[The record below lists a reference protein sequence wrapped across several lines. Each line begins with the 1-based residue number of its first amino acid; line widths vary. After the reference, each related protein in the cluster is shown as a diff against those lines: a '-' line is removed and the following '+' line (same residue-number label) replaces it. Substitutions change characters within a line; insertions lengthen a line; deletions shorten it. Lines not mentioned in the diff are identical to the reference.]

1 MIGPTH
7 QPLPTPPAPPGWT
20 PQELAELD
28 DRELLAIAGSL
39 PRFGQRRTAACEL
52 LVVRYRYLVWSC
64 VQRYSRGPEPAEDLL
79 QVGYVGLVAAINN
92 FDPAVGCTLATY
104 ARSYINGE
112 IKRYFRDKRWRVHV
126 VRPVKELVM
135 QARTA
140 TWQLAQELGRTPTES
155 DLAVSLGVSG
165 HDLRNAQLAEMAFE
179 PSSLDAPLSGQ
190 PGTVLLTDLLGDE
203 DPQMDHMLDMQA
215 VATHWGELSAHEQK
229 ILLMRFYDGMTQ
241 DKIGQQ
247 LGISQM
253 QVSRL
258 LSRALGY
265 LRPRLLG
272 LDEAALRCGP
282 LTANK
287 PAGGMNG
294 HNRRVGRE

>member
-1 MIGPTH
+1 MIGPNC
-7 QPLPTPPAPPGWT
+7 QPVPTPPAPAGWT
-20 PQELAELD
+20 RQELAELD
-28 DRELLAIAGSL
+28 DRELLGMAGSL
-39 PRFGQRRTAACEL
+39 PRSGQQRMAACEL
-52 LVVRYRYLVWSC
+52 LVVRYRYLVRSC
-64 VQRYSRGPEPAEDLL
+64 AQRYSRGLEPAEDLL

-92 FDPAVGCTLATY
+92 FDPAVGCSLATY

-112 IKRYFRDKRWRVHV
+112 IKRYFRDKRWQVHV

-135 QARTA
+135 QVRTA

-155 DLAVSLGVSG
+155 DLAASLGVSG
-165 HDLRNAQLAEMAFE
+165 HDLRNAQLAELAFE
-179 PSSLDAPLSGQ
+179 QSSLDAPLSGQ
-190 PGTVLLTDLLGDE
+190 PGTALLADLLGEE

-229 ILLMRFYDGMTQ
+229 ILLMRFYGGMTQ

-247 LGISQM
+247 LGISQI

-258 LSRALGY
+258 LGRALGY

-272 LDEAALRCGP
+272 LDEATLR
-282 LTANK
+282 
-287 PAGGMNG
+287 
-294 HNRRVGRE
+294 

>member
-1 MIGPTH
+1 MIGPPH
-7 QPLPTPPAPPGWT
+7 QPVPTPPARASRIR
-20 PQELAELD
+20 QELAELD
-28 DRELLAIAGSL
+28 DRELLVIAGSL
-39 PRFGQRRTAACEL
+39 PRFGQRRMAACEL
-52 LVVRYRYLVWSC
+52 LVVRYRYLVRSC
-64 VQRYSRGPEPAEDLL
+64 VQRYNHGPEPAEDLL

-92 FDPAVGCTLATY
+92 FDPAVGCSLGTY
-104 ARSYINGE
+104 ARSHINGE
-112 IKRYFRDKRWRVHV
+112 IKRYFRDKRWQVHV
-126 VRPVKELVM
+126 VRPVKELVL

-155 DLAVSLGVSG
+155 DLTVSLGVSG

-190 PGTVLLTDLLGDE
+190 PGAALLTDLLGEE

-215 VATHWGELSAHEQK
+215 VATHWGELSAHEQM

-272 LDEAALRCGP
+272 LDEAALR
-282 LTANK
+282 
-287 PAGGMNG
+287 
-294 HNRRVGRE
+294 

>member
-1 MIGPTH
+1 MIGPSC
-7 QPLPTPPAPPGWT
+7 QPVPTPPAPAGWT
-20 PQELAELD
+20 RPGLAELD
-28 DRELLAIAGSL
+28 DRELLGIAGSL
-39 PRFGQRRTAACEL
+39 PRFGQRRMAACEL
-52 LVVRYRYLVWSC
+52 LVVRYRYLVRSC
-64 VQRYSRGPEPAEDLL
+64 VQRYNRGPEPAEDLM

-92 FDPAVGCTLATY
+92 FDPAFGCSLATY
-104 ARSYINGE
+104 ARSHINGE
-112 IKRYFRDKRWRVHV
+112 IKRYFRDKRWHVHV
-126 VRPVKELVM
+126 VRPVKELVT

-140 TWQLAQELGRTPTES
+140 TWQLAQELGRIPTES
-155 DLAVSLGVSG
+155 DLAASLGVSG

-190 PGTVLLTDLLGDE
+190 PGTALLADLFGEE

-229 ILLMRFYDGMTQ
+229 ILLMRFYGGMTQ

-247 LGISQM
+247 LGISQN

-258 LSRALGY
+258 LGRALGY

-272 LDEAALRCGP
+272 LDGATLGCGP
-282 LTANK
+282 SA
-287 PAGGMNG
+287 AAD
-294 HNRRVGRE
+294 R

>member
-1 MIGPTH
+1 MIGPNC
-7 QPLPTPPAPPGWT
+7 QPEPAPPAPAGWT
-20 PQELAELD
+20 RQELAELD
-28 DRELLAIAGSL
+28 DRELLGIAGSL
-39 PRFGQRRTAACEL
+39 PRIGQRRMAACEL
-52 LVVRYRYLVWSC
+52 LVARYRYLVRSC

-92 FDPAVGCTLATY
+92 FDPAVGCSLATY
-104 ARSYINGE
+104 ARSHINGE
-112 IKRYFRDKRWRVHV
+112 IKRYFRDKRWHVHV

-135 QARTA
+135 QVRTA
-140 TWQLAQELGRTPTES
+140 TWQLAQELGRTPTEA
-155 DLAVSLGVSG
+155 DLAASLGVSG

-179 PSSLDAPLSGQ
+179 QSSLDAPLSGQ
-190 PGTVLLTDLLGDE
+190 PGTALLADLVGEE

-229 ILLMRFYDGMTQ
+229 ILLMRFYGGMTQ

-247 LGISQM
+247 LGISQI

-258 LSRALGY
+258 LGRALGY

-272 LDEAALRCGP
+272 LDEATLRCGP
-282 LTANK
+282 CA
-287 PAGGMNG
+287 AAD
-294 HNRRVGRE
+294 R